1 MFRACLA
8 GLLLAMAASAAHA
21 GAWAQ
26 PKGKS
31 QLILKGEVMRAARGY
46 DASGS
51 PRDLP
56 KVRED
61 RTIGVFGE
69 YGLTHRVTVQFK
81 GEWQSG
87 EDQFV
92 DYAGRGPVE
101 LGLTLQVY
109 RDTETAVSVY
119 AGYALAGEGR
129 NAGYALP
136 GVGKQD
142 WEVRVAI
149 GRTLEGTGARWL
161 RGHGPDRSFI
171 EVQAA
176 HRERSGLPDETRVD
190 LTAGSHFGTG
200 WLVLAQAFGGLAHG
214 DGPRWLSVETSV
226 VRNLGSWSLQ
236 AGWRRTVAG
245 RETPLTDGAVV
256 ALWRRF

>member
-1 MFRACLA
+1 MFRPCLA
-8 GLLLAMAASAAHA
+8 GLLLAMAASSAHA

-26 PKGKS
+26 PKGKG
-31 QLILKGEVMRAARGY
+31 QIILKGEVMRAARGY
-46 DASGS
+46 DASGR
-51 PRDLP
+51 PQDLR
-56 KVRED
+56 KIRED
-61 RTIGVFGE
+61 LTLGVFGE
-69 YGLTHRVTVQFK
+69 YGLTDRMTVQFK
-81 GEWQSG
+81 GDWQSG
-87 EDQFV
+87 EDAFV

-101 LGLTLQVY
+101 LGLTWQAY
-109 RDTETAVSVY
+109 RDNDTAVSVY

-136 GVGKQD
+136 GVGQQD

-149 GRTLEGTGARWL
+149 GRSLKGTGSRW
-161 RGHGPDRSFI
+161 RAPFGPDRSFI

-176 HRERSGLPDETRVD
+176 HRGRSGLPDETRID
-190 LTAGSHFGTG
+190 LTAGSHFGGG
-200 WLVLAQAFGGLAHG
+200 WLVLGQAFGGLARG

-226 VRNLGSWSLQ
+226 VKNLGRWSLQ

-245 RETPLTDGAVV
+245 RETPLADGPVV